1 MSVCADKLGAVVGCA
16 LILPAP
22 RPAAG
27 HCPEGSP
34 AHLLLPTCIY
44 ICRKAQAPPQS
55 QDDFPDLGGALNTSF
70 TSGAIAQSR
79 MSLAGPDKRP
89 SGSGVAVGAWV
100 GCGFATASSR
110 PHAPPASIALHAACP
125 VPRRKLT
132 ASAYLVRLQQPW

>member
-1 MSVCADKLGAVVGCA
+1 MC

-34 AHLLLPTCIY
+34 AHLLLPT
-44 ICRKAQAPPQS
+44 CRKAQAPPQS

-89 SGSGVAVGAWV
+89 SGSGVVVGAWV
-100 GCGFATASSR
+100 GCGFAMASSR
-110 PHAPPASIALHAACP
+110 PQAPPASVALCWGVYQQP
-125 VPRRKLT
+125 SVFP
-132 ASAYLVRLQQPW
+132 LQQPW